1 MPVFVVRLGSPR
13 LPEEGLRLGTV
24 RFPPRGVAKEARAS
38 GDWFDVW
45 YPNLAP
51 SAATLR
57 EFRQQEDAKAWS
69 RFSRRYRREMDTPEN
84 RRTLELLAALSH
96 HTAFSVGCYCA
107 DETRC
112 HRSLLRE
119 LLKEAG
125 ALLG

>member
-13 LPEEGLRLGTV
+13 LPGEGLRLGTV
-24 RFPPRGVAKEARAS
+24 RFPPRGVSREARAS

-57 EFRQQEDAKAWS
+57 EFRQQAGADAWS
-69 RFSRRYRREMDTPEN
+69 RFARRYRREMDTPDN

-96 HTAFSVGCYCA
+96 HTAFAVGCYCA
-107 DETRC
+107 DETHC

-119 LLKEAG
+119 LLRGAG

>member
-13 LPEEGLRLGTV
+13 LPGEGLRLGTV
-24 RFPPRGVAKEARAS
+24 RFPPRGVSREARAS
-38 GDWFDVW
+38 CDWFDVW

-57 EFRQQEDAKAWS
+57 EFRQQEGPVAWS
-69 RFSRRYRREMDTPEN
+69 RFARRYRRELDAPEN

-119 LLKEAG
+119 LLREAG